1 MFNIAMNKKIL
12 ILLSLLSVT
21 STSFSEGVNK
31 VYWPGFLDVSTCVN
45 GKTCYPELFQNLL
58 NGDLFEVQKTH
69 LTATETH
76 KVWITG
82 YSSSQNEK
90 VTNGTIAMQL
100 KFEDIANNA
109 SDGDYGLYLPTG
121 VSKERSNYRLRA
133 FQKGVRANVHL
144 CEIAIEH
151 NTNTG
156 LKFAKCKENTWKQES
171 LTWSQQEI
179 INGAWKS
186 FNINDGKYWGIS
198 YMHLFPLANADGKSY
213 GLGLDNLPSGL
224 ERTLV
229 FPQLKLR
236 VDSTTYYNWSNKVN
250 RSITTYDYV
259 IKSRMVRLN
268 QRQCYLD
275 SDVDVVKFGKITV
288 SPGDI
293 NKINSVDIPTNLSI
307 RCDGAYSEDLYKG
320 GRAGT
325 PNLDQKVPHPISPGN
340 AVHTIQSVTIN
351 TPDNM
356 ILDNKIG
363 LALGGKKSDMLYV
376 EGSFNKDEDCGV
388 APLPL
393 KTDISNQVSLKKF
406 QRDDKL
412 DNGAGQ
418 GAIANRPL
426 STIYWKLCKKSE
438 GKVESGKYTGTA
450 TINVE
455 YK

>member
-1 MFNIAMNKKIL
+1 MNKKIL

-31 VYWPGFLDVSTCVN
+31 VYWPGFLDVSVCVK
-45 GKTCYPELFQNLL
+45 GTTCYPEMFQGLL
-58 NGDLFEVQKTH
+58 NGNLFEVQKTH
-69 LTATETH
+69 MTATETH
-76 KVWITG
+76 RVWITKF
-82 YSSSQNEK
+82 SSSASEK
-90 VTNGTIAMQL
+90 VTNGTIAMHL
-100 KFEDIANNA
+100 KFEDIANNPN
-109 SDGDYGLYLPTG
+109 DGAYGLYLPTG
-121 VSKERSNYRLRA
+121 VSKERSNFRLRA
-133 FQKGVRANVHL
+133 FQKGVKANVHM

-151 NTNTG
+151 NTNAGT
-156 LKFAKCKENTWKQES
+156 KIAKCKENTWKQES
-171 LTWSQQEI
+171 LTWSQQELI
-179 INGAWKS
+179 DGAWKS
-186 FNINDGKYWGIS
+186 ININDGKYWGIS

-213 GLGLDNLPSGL
+213 GLGLDNPPSGL

-236 VDSTTYYNWSNKVN
+236 IDTTTYYNWSNKVN
-250 RSITTYDYV
+250 DATTTYDYV

-275 SDVDVVKFGKITV
+275 SDVDVVDFGNITV
-288 SPGDI
+288 SQGDV
-293 NKINSVDIPTNLSI
+293 NKINKVDIPTNLSI
-307 RCDGAYSEDLYKG
+307 RCDGSYNENLFQG
-320 GRAGT
+320 GRDGT
-325 PNLDQKVPHPISPGN
+325 PNLNQKVPHPIAPGN

-356 ILDNKIG
+356 MLDNQIG

-376 EGSFNKDEDCGV
+376 EGSFNKDENCGV

-406 QRDDKL
+406 QRDDVL
-412 DNGAGQ
+412 DKGAGP
-418 GAIANRPL
+418 GAIANRQL
-426 STIYWKLCKKSE
+426 STIYWKLCKKTE
-438 GKVESGKYTGTA
+438 GKVGSGLYIGNA